1 MKTLFF
7 RNKALIIT
15 ILSILCAA
23 FMAFAVASVRALPVS
38 AAETAAVTGVQVR
51 SWGIGNGYD
60 FIVLQNSAYSAI
72 TADTTVSG
80 AENYNTR
87 SKVKI
92 YTSEADTTG
101 KYLTEIC
108 GTWWT
113 QNLWDS
119 GGLMLAVNDYN
130 TYNGTTVYKITVE
143 AGCQLPCGDTVY
155 ETAETVS
162 YINSDFGNADSK
174 NGAYNWTKETVVT
187 ETEISL
193 TGVQMRGAID
203 GWYYYLV
210 LKSDSYSGKT
220 STEGI
225 DGATNKTL
233 YGYDKI
239 RLYTS
244 ADDTTGVVLSDLT
257 LQHIG
262 CNQWGENGLFI
273 NFAEY
278 DATYNG
284 TTVYKITIEA
294 GCKLPSGDGNVFV
307 VDKDYS
313 YINGDYGNADKK
325 LSAMTNWTKEI
336 PVNEQTISLSGVQ
349 MRGAIDGWY
358 YYLVLQSAAYKGMAA
373 TDGNFATTNT
383 TFDKIRLYTSADD
396 TTGKALSELTIQHVE
411 RNFGSWTDGLFVNFA
426 EYDSTYGGHQVY
438 KIVIEKGCKLL
449 ADAGTDSI
457 TVFVT
462 DKEYTY
468 INNDYN
474 NADKKLEATNW
485 TEFTTERQ
493 TIALDGVQMRG
504 WSDNGWYQFLVIRS
518 SAFNGLAQSET
529 VVGAIDGTTL
539 DKIRIYTSAE
549 DTTGIAL
556 SGLTVQHIGINF
568 GGWTDGLFIN
578 YTEYASTY
586 GGDAVYKVVVE
597 EGCELF
603 AASEATKNNVFV
615 VDRDYTYI
623 NDDYGN
629 TANKYGA
636 LSWKGSRYTATFVAD
651 DVTIGTA
658 EFFYGD
664 TKFATSVPAVPAKD
678 GYTGKWQ
685 TCEFPGNDVI
695 ISAEYLVGYAYGRSI
710 SLEGEISVN
719 FYLRLTD
726 TGASVIMNPAEG
738 ESVTAAYADSAA
750 QTIGGVEYRVFSYSL
765 AAKRYDVEV
774 ALTVLPSDANKTG
787 ITVSSSVKEYA
798 EETIK
803 DGATASN
810 LKDLAQ
816 SLLNYCSAA
825 KAYFGNETVEAYT
838 GEVALDSYKPASSG
852 TAPSGVTLNGATLVL
867 ESKTAIKIYFS
878 GENASS
884 AVCTV
889 NGESAEQTR
898 EDDYYVI
905 TIENVV
911 AQKLDEAYTITIGDL
926 TINYSALSYAYAVAG
941 NSGETDVNLINLVKY
956 LYDYYV
962 KAKDFF

>member
-1 MKTLFF
+1 MFKGKLKIFSAF
-7 RNKALIIT
+7 IAIAFLSVAIMLIG
-15 ILSILCAA
+15 LYGFPL
-23 FMAFAVASVRALPVS
+23 VR
-38 AAETAAVTGVQVR
+38 AAETTEDG
-51 SWGIGNGYD
+51 
-60 FIVLQNSAYSAI
+60 
-72 TADTTVSG
+72 
-80 AENYNTR
+80 
-87 SKVKI
+87 VKI
-92 YTSEADTTG
+92 S
-101 KYLTEIC
+101 
-108 GTWWT
+108 
-113 QNLWDS
+113 
-119 GGLMLAVNDYN
+119 
-130 TYNGTTVYKITVE
+130 
-143 AGCQLPCGDTVY
+143 
-155 ETAETVS
+155 
-162 YINSDFGNADSK
+162 
-174 NGAYNWTKETVVT
+174 
-187 ETEISL
+187 
-193 TGVQMRGAID
+193 GVQMRGVPQTND
-203 GWYYYLV
+203 WYCYLV
-210 LKSDSYSGKT
+210 IKSETYKGLADKGEMFGNEAWKENFSADKVRLYKNETDEGKT
-220 STEGI
+220 LAELGLI
-225 DGATNKTL
+225 NATQN
-233 YGYDKI
+233 
-239 RLYTS
+239 R
-244 ADDTTGVVLSDLT
+244 
-257 LQHIG
+257 
-262 CNQWGENGLFI
+262 WGENGAFI
-273 NFAEY
+273 GFNGYNDGGYGGSDVYKVEIEKGCRLPV
-278 DATYNG
+278 YNG
-284 TTVYKITIEA
+284 EAIT
-294 GCKLPSGDGNVFV
+294 SV
-307 VDKDYS
+307 VVGQGYT
-313 YINGDYGNADKK
+313 YINADYGNAEKK
-325 LSAMTNWTKEI
+325 FGAYNWNRDI
-336 PVNEQTISLSGVQ
+336 PVEKQTVSLSGVQ
-349 MRGAIDGWY
+349 MRGAINGWY
-358 YYLVLQSAAYKGMAA
+358 YYLVLQSEDYKGMGV

-838 GEVALDSYKPASSG
+838 GEVALDTYKPATSG